1 MKKLMV
7 PVFAAMLFLS
17 IGTAAH
23 AQHYVTK
30 GETLAKIAIEH
41 KMKLKD
47 LISLN
52 PHISNPNKIKVNDY
66 IIVRT
71 PEEKAANIVEYA
83 RSLQD
88 ITAYSY
94 GGQNFPKST
103 DCSGFVQGVYKKFG
117 ITLPRVSKDQAKTG
131 KPVKFEDLQI
141 GDLMFFS
148 TRADKVI
155 SHVGIYMGNDYW
167 ISNLNEKTDVK
178 ILSTWGTW
186 SQKTFLWGTRYEL

>member
-1 MKKLMV
+1 MKKITASL
-7 PVFAAMLFLS
+7 FAALLFLTV
-17 IGTAAH
+17 GTAAH
-23 AQHYVTK
+23 AQHYVNP
-30 GETLAKIAIEH
+30 GESLSLIAKEH
-41 KMKLKD
+41 KMNLKD

-52 PHISNPNKIKVNDY
+52 PHIVNPNKINVGDY

-83 RSLQD
+83 RSLQSV
-88 ITAYSY
+88 TAYSY
-94 GGQNFPKST
+94 GGQQFPYKT

-131 KPVKFEDLQI
+131 KPVKFQDLQI

-148 TRADKVI
+148 VRPDNVI

-167 ISNLNEKTDVK
+167 ISNLNEKKDVE
-178 ILSTWGTW
+178 ILSSWGTW
-186 SQKTFLWGTRYEL
+186 AQKYFKWGTRYEL